1 MASYGLIQGLSGVV
15 YDAVDQVL
23 YIQPTI
29 SGDFRS
35 FLSTAT
41 GYGTVGLKD
50 GVPFVEVAQGEIPYT
65 RIEYQAGS

>member
-15 YDAVDQVL
+15 YDAVDEVMH
-23 YIQPTI
+23 IQPTI

-41 GYGTVGLKD
+41 GYGTVGVKD
-50 GVPFVEVAQGEIPYT
+50 GEPFVEVVQGEIPYT
-65 RIEYQAGS
+65 RIEYETR